1 MVDQALDFQAES
13 DTFSELLDGLSDQDW
28 SRTTQFKG
36 WTINDVLAHLHLGN
50 YLADLS
56 LQDSRAFLD
65 FIQTFGRQSPNRL
78 QATHDWLEGLRNRAL
93 LERWRAFYTD
103 MAGRFASADPKLR
116 VKWVGPDMSVRSSIS
131 ARQMETWAH
140 AQAVYDLLGRE
151 RTASDRLKNV
161 AVMGVNTFAWTF
173 RNRGLPVPTDPPY
186 VRLHAPS
193 GAVWE
198 WQPANDYN
206 TVQGQSLEFCQVVTQ
221 VRNIADTNLEVRG
234 DTATAWMSLAQCF
247 AGPPEN
253 PPRPGSRFRQTGH
266 A

>member
-1 MVDQALDFQAES
+1 MPA
-13 DTFSELLDGLSDQDW
+13 
-28 SRTTQFKG
+28 
-36 WTINDVLAHLHLGN
+36 
-50 YLADLS
+50 
-56 LQDSRAFLD
+56 
-65 FIQTFGRQSPNRL
+65 
-78 QATHDWLEGLRNRAL
+78 
-93 LERWRAFYTD
+93 
-103 MAGRFASADPKLR
+103 
-116 VKWVGPDMSVRSSIS
+116 
-131 ARQMETWAH
+131 
-140 AQAVYDLLGRE
+140 
-151 RTASDRLKNV
+151 
-161 AVMGVNTFAWTF
+161 
-173 RNRGLPVPTDPPY
+173 DPPY